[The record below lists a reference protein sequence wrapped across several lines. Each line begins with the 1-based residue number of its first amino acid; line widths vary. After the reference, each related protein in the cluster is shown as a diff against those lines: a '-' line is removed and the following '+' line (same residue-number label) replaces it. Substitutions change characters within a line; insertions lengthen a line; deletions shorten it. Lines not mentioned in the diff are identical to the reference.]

1 MNILDIRIISGPN
14 VYIDKPVAVMRLD
27 LQDCA
32 DRDTFEFP
40 GLSDRLLA
48 LCPGL
53 YEHHCA
59 MGRPGGFVERLYG
72 GTYLGHV
79 VEHVALELLTRA
91 GCEANFGKTR
101 QAGPPGVYNVIV
113 ECPNEPVVRSMLRA
127 AVEVVEACVSGSP
140 CDVSAHIQA
149 AVMLHRKTR
158 LGPST
163 EAILSA
169 ARRRGIPAVR
179 LGERSVL
186 QLGTGRY
193 RRLLQ
198 ATMTDRTSAVGVDIA
213 SDKDMA
219 KTLLRRAGLRV
230 PDGGI
235 ARDEQE
241 ALQLFEQIG
250 SPVVVKPLLGS
261 KGRGVTTNVCAV
273 PELLAAFERA
283 SNGGDTVIV
292 ERHVQGVQVR
302 LLVVGDRVVA
312 AAVRE
317 PARVFGD
324 GLHTIAQLV
333 DMENANPLRGEGH
346 ESPLTR
352 LRLDAAAHR
361 WLYAQGWVV
370 DDVPTAGTCVHLLD
384 SANLSTGGT
393 ARDVTDDVHPDLAA
407 LAVRAAHTLG
417 LDIAGVDLIVGDL
430 AAPPAR
436 TICVALEVNAAPG
449 IRMHLYPSEGRARPV
464 ADDIVRH
471 LFPERAPARIPVV
484 SVTGTNGKTTTTRL
498 IAHLLSTLGITVGM
512 TTTDGIFIGGN
523 CIEQGDTTGP
533 QSARAVLSDP
543 SVDAAVLETARGGI
557 MRDGLGYD
565 LADVGVL
572 TNVTED
578 HIGQDGLKSVEDIL
592 RVKSVVAEQVHTR
605 SGLVVLNADDPNLCG
620 LVPKLRAPVALV
632 SLRPDHTVI
641 SRHLSRGGKAYFLQ
655 DGWLMEAAGALLWR
669 VAHVREVPLTLA
681 GAAHFHIANALCALA
696 AARHIGVDRARCR
709 EALVTFAPHV
719 HNPGRLDVFKLPG
732 GPCVVSD
739 YGHNPDGV
747 RVVGEFARRIAGCKV
762 PAVIGFPGDRA
773 DAVIRAAARVA
784 AEYFDPLFVKED
796 VDTRGRR
803 RGEVADMIAQEVRA
817 YRPDARVLV
826 VLDECDALCR
836 ALDAGES
843 QPYLFVFHEQRA
855 RVEAVLVGR
864 GAEREQGLPEV
875 QREVEPERAGRS
887 SAPAWRT
894 GTA

>member
-1 MNILDIRIISGPN
+1 MNILDIRVISGPN

-27 LQDCA
+27 LQECA
-32 DRDTFEFP
+32 DRDTFVFP

-101 QAGPPGVYNVIV
+101 QAGQPGVYNVIV

-127 AVEVVEACVSGSP
+127 AVAVVEACVSGAP
-140 CDVSAHIQA
+140 CDVSAYIRA
-149 AVMLHRKTR
+149 AAQLHRKTR

-163 EAILSA
+163 EAILAA
-169 ARRRGIPAVR
+169 ARRRSIPAVR
-179 LGERSVL
+179 VGQRSVL

-219 KTLLRRAGLRV
+219 KTLLRGVGIRV

-235 ARDEQE
+235 AHDQDEAQ
-241 ALQLFEQIG
+241 QLFERIG
-250 SPVVVKPLLGS
+250 APVVVKPLLGS
-261 KGRGVTTNVCAV
+261 KGRGVTTNVSTV
-273 PELLAAFERA
+273 QELRDAFERA
-283 SNGGDTVIV
+283 SDGGDTVIV
-292 ERHVQGVQVR
+292 EQHVRGVQVR
-302 LLVVGDRVVA
+302 LLVIGERVAA

-333 DMENANPLRGEGH
+333 DIENANPLRGEGH
-346 ESPLTR
+346 ECPLTR

-361 WLYAQGWVV
+361 WLRAQGWEV
-370 DDVPTAGTCVHLLD
+370 DGVPADGACVHLLD

-393 ARDVTDDVHPDLAA
+393 ARDVTDEVHPELAA
-407 LAVRAAHTLG
+407 LAVRAARTLG
-417 LDIAGVDLIVGDL
+417 LDIAGVDLIVGDV
-430 AAPPAR
+430 AAPPAL
-436 TICVALEVNAAPG
+436 TTCVALEVNAAPG
-449 IRMHLYPSEGRARPV
+449 IRMHLYPSAGSARPV
-464 ADDIVRH
+464 ADDIVEH
-471 LFPERAPARIPVV
+471 LFPSGAPSRIPVV

-498 IAHLLSTLGITVGM
+498 VAHLLAGLGITVGM
-512 TTTDGIFIGGN
+512 TTTDGIFIGDR
-523 CIEQGDTTGP
+523 CVERGDTTGP
-533 QSARAVLSDP
+533 RSARVLLSDP
-543 SVDAAVLETARGGI
+543 AVDAAVLETARGGI

-565 LADVGVL
+565 LADVGVI
-572 TNVTED
+572 TNITED
-578 HIGQDGLKSVEDIL
+578 HIGQDGLESIDDIF
-592 RVKSVVAEQVHTR
+592 RVKSVVAEQVHIPT
-605 SGLVVLNADDPNLCG
+605 GLVVLNADDPLLCNL
-620 LVPKLRAPVALV
+620 VAKLRAPVALV
-632 SLRPDHTVI
+632 SLRPDHTLI

-669 VAHVREVPLTLA
+669 VAHVRDVPLTMS

-709 EALVTFAPHV
+709 EALATFTPHL
-719 HNPGRLDVFKLPG
+719 HNPGRIDVFELPG
-732 GPCVVSD
+732 GPMVVSD

-747 RVVGEFARRIAGCKV
+747 RVVGEFSRRIAGRKV

-773 DAVIRAAARVA
+773 DAVIRAAARAA
-784 AEYFDPLFVKED
+784 AEYFDPVFVKED

-803 RGEVADMIAQEVRA
+803 RGEVADIIAREVRA
-817 YRPDARVLV
+817 CQPDAHVAV
-826 VLDECDALCR
+826 VLDECEAVCK
-836 ALDAGES
+836 ALDANAS

-855 RVEAVLVGR
+855 RVDAVLAAR
-864 GAEREQGLPEV
+864 GAVRREGLPELHA
-875 QREVEPERAGRS
+875 ESAGRNS
-887 SAPAWRT
+887 VPAWRT